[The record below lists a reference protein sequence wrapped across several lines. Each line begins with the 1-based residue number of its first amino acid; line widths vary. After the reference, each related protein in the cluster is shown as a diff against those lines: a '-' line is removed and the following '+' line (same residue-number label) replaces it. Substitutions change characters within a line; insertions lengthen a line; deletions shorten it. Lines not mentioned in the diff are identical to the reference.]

1 MAAAAQTFTI
11 QLNSSAAERTSA
23 SEERYQIALT
33 PASEVP
39 YLAQPRAQLES
50 LAFSNS
56 FTNVS
61 AHLDNNK
68 IALQLAYTKTAPD
81 ASGNYVLEATLTD
94 KRYEL
99 TIPDGHYDAAGLE
112 EEMARQAYL
121 THKAS
126 DKVVASHAA
135 YEPPSAITPDTSLW
149 ADLNVLVTRRPFV
162 NAPKTP
168 GTTGGTTDS
177 DTSSWRLA
185 ANVAAGAT
193 SIEIVAQYN
202 SATGQPAGFHL
213 IGATITSVITDTG
226 GVAGMFA
233 ADTIVTYIAPPSADK
248 QVIHLSKA
256 VVTAVGTNDERDK
269 TAVLLT
275 PEAHYGYGVKAVAE
289 PSLDPSSEWGQ
300 VLGADEMQ
308 LIAETKGSRANG
320 IIPTQYVQKNP
331 TDDKPTAITQAE
343 RYVKPFYL
351 DPDPTTGRMRIHL
364 AVPGVAVMNDT
375 NATAHGLRSSLIE
388 EVLGYSTTDASL
400 QDPLINRPGGTGKPW
415 TADGPGRLL
424 RTRSLQFHVPTLIS
438 SSYAPDGK
446 LGGGA
451 IASVPIVVPPGYVQA
466 WQSQYDS
473 SVPTALHG
481 GAVDAV
487 QFFITNQDGEVL
499 HNQGQTFQATLR
511 ISWDDPV
518 PPQIGSAGADAESAF
533 GLRDVMYAR

>member
-11 QLNSSAAERTSA
+11 QLNSSAAERTSE

-33 PASEVP
+33 PAIEVP

-135 YEPPSAITPDTSLW
+135 YEPPSAITPNTSLW
-149 ADLNVLVTRRPFV
+149 ADLKVLVTRRPGV
-162 NAPKTP
+162 NAPKPP

-193 SIEIVAQYN
+193 SIEIVAQYS

-213 IGATITSVITDTG
+213 IGATITSGVTDSG
-226 GVAGMFA
+226 GVATMFA

-256 VVTAVGTNDERDK
+256 VVTAVDTDDKRDK

-351 DPDPTTGRMRIHL
+351 DPDP
-364 AVPGVAVMNDT
+364 
-375 NATAHGLRSSLIE
+375 
-388 EVLGYSTTDASL
+388 
-400 QDPLINRPGGTGKPW
+400 
-415 TADGPGRLL
+415 
-424 RTRSLQFHVPTLIS
+424 
-438 SSYAPDGK
+438 
-446 LGGGA
+446 
-451 IASVPIVVPPGYVQA
+451 
-466 WQSQYDS
+466 
-473 SVPTALHG
+473 
-481 GAVDAV
+481 
-487 QFFITNQDGEVL
+487 
-499 HNQGQTFQATLR
+499 
-511 ISWDDPV
+511 
-518 PPQIGSAGADAESAF
+518 
-533 GLRDVMYAR
+533 

>member
-11 QLNSSAAERTSA
+11 QLNSSTAERTSEN
-23 SEERYQIALT
+23 EERYQISLT
-33 PASEVP
+33 PAVEVP

-68 IALQLAYTKTAPD
+68 IAFQLAYAKTTPD
-81 ASGNYVLEATLTD
+81 ANGNYVLDASLSD

-112 EEMARQAYL
+112 EELARQAYL

-126 DKVVASHAA
+126 DKVVASHAT
-135 YEPPSAITPDTSLW
+135 YEPSSAITPDSSLW

-162 NAPKTP
+162 NAPKPP

-193 SIEIVAQYN
+193 SIEIVAQYS

-213 IGATITSVITDTG
+213 IGSTIVSAITDSG
-226 GVAGMFA
+226 GVTGMFA
-233 ADTIVTYIAPPSADK
+233 ADTIVTYIAPPSGDK

-256 VVTAVGTNDERDK
+256 VVTAADSAAKLAK

-275 PEAHYGYGVKAVAE
+275 PEVHYGYGVKAVAE

-300 VLGADEMQ
+300 VLSADEMR
-308 LIAETKGSRANG
+308 LIAETRGSRANG
-320 IIPTQYVQKNP
+320 IIPTQYVQKDPSN
-331 TDDKPTAITQAE
+331 DKPTAITQAE

-351 DPDPTTGRMRIHL
+351 DPDPSTGRMRIYM
-364 AVPGVAVMNDT
+364 AVPGIAVINDGDAKT
-375 NATAHGLRSSLIE
+375 RGLRSTLTE
-388 EVLGYSTTDASL
+388 EVLGYSNHDAL
-400 QDPLINRPGGTGKPW
+400 MQDPLINRPGGTGKPW
-415 TADGPGRLL
+415 TADAPGRLL

-466 WQSQYDS
+466 WQNQYDS

-511 ISWDDPV
+511 LSWDDPV